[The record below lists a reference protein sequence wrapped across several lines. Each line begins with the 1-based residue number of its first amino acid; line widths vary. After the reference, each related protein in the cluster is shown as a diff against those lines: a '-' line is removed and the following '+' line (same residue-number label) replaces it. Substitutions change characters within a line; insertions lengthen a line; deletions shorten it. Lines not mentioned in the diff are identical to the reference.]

1 MNILKKLLCV
11 VGIASV
17 VSQPLYAGALQG
29 NLQGNLQGAEQAQL
43 IAAFGHDV
51 TATSDVAVLEE
62 DVLQETDGRLAP
74 LALALAITG
83 VDLALAG
90 FFWGV
95 YVPHYY
101 SGVYYQTP

>member
-1 MNILKKLLCV
+1 MNILKKLLCAI
-11 VGIASV
+11 GIASV
-17 VSQPLYAGALQG
+17 VSQPLYAGTS
-29 NLQGNLQGAEQAQL
+29 QGAEQAQL
-43 IAAFGHDV
+43 IAAFGHDIS
-51 TATSDVAVLEE
+51 ATSDIAVLEE
-62 DVLQETDGRLAP
+62 DVLQETDGRMAP

>member
-1 MNILKKLLCV
+1 MNTLGKLLCAI
-11 VGIASV
+11 GIASV
-17 VSQPLYAGALQG
+17 VSQPLYAGTS
-29 NLQGNLQGAEQAQL
+29 QGAEQAQL
-43 IAAFGHDV
+43 IAAFGHDIS
-51 TATSDVAVLEE
+51 ATSDIAVLEE
-62 DVLQETDGRLAP
+62 DVLQETDGRMAP

>member
-1 MNILKKLLCV
+1 MSSMKRFLSVL
-11 VGIASV
+11 GIATV
-17 VSQPLYAGALQG
+17 VSQPLHAET
-29 NLQGNLQGAEQAQL
+29 LQGAEQAQL
-43 IAAFGHDV
+43 IAAFGHDI
-51 TATSDVAVLEE
+51 ATTQEVAVLEE

-90 FFWGV
+90 FYWGV

-101 SGVYYQTP
+101 GGAYYQSP

>member
-1 MNILKKLLCV
+1 MKILKKVLCV
-11 VGIASV
+11 IGL
-17 VSQPLYAGALQG
+17 VSMANQPLYAGSLE
-29 NLQGNLQGAEQAQL
+29 GAEHAQL
-43 IAAFGHDV
+43 VAAFGHDV
-51 TATSDVAVLEE
+51 SMTADVAVLDEQ
-62 DVLQETDGRLAP
+62 VLQETDGRMAP

-101 SGVYYQTP
+101 SGVYYQSP

>member
-1 MNILKKLLCV
+1 MNTLKKSLCAI
-11 VGIASV
+11 GIASM
-17 VSQPLYAGALQG
+17 VSQPLYAGTSH
-29 NLQGNLQGAEQAQL
+29 GAEQAQL

-51 TATSDVAVLEE
+51 SVLSDVAVLEE
-62 DVLQETDGRLAP
+62 DVLQETDGRMAP
-74 LALALAITG
+74 LALALAIAG

-95 YVPHYY
+95 YVPNYS

>member
-17 VSQPLYAGALQG
+17 VIQPLYAGA
-29 NLQGNLQGAEQAQL
+29 LQGNLQGAEQAQL